1 MSLQPITEDWLK
13 PLLVDLTS
21 SLPKRKQSKRIRV
34 FAFPSHLTKQRTTGV
49 DFARVIQPMR
59 QLGRDSDFEVI
70 HFDINRKTDWLW
82 VSQNV
87 DIIFFNYLH
96 NPWGYAAMGAMA
108 RKHGVKLVLDLD
120 DSLWDIA
127 TDNPAYKVFH
137 YKSEALMNFNA
148 ICKDVD
154 YITTTNSYLRN
165 VIVHNALIRHE
176 KVKIIPNYVD
186 LELYSHISPFKPDP
200 YKVTLLHMGSTTH
213 FHDLRNP
220 EFEKGM
226 EMIMDAYPNVV
237 FKTVGALIQTYKEK
251 WGMRYFNSYGHE
263 DIYQCIKSRFRE
275 FMDEA
280 DIIVT
285 PLIDNVCNR
294 CKSNIKFLEVSSA
307 KKVGCFSNLHQ
318 YQEVIRNGENGFLCR
333 TAQDWYDN
341 LKYLIGHPEKRRK
354 MGEQAYK
361 DIEKDWTIQG
371 NIWRYAEFFK
381 SI

>member
-1 MSLQPITEDWLK
+1 MKKT
-13 PLLVDLTS
+13 
-21 SLPKRKQSKRIRV
+21 RV

-59 QLGRDSDFEVI
+59 QLGRNSDFEVI
-70 HFDINRKTDWLW
+70 HFDINKKTDWLW

-137 YKSEALMNFNA
+137 YKSEALMNFNS

-176 KVKIIPNYVD
+176 KVKIMPNFVD
-186 LELYSHISPFKPDP
+186 LELYNHVSPFKPNP

-213 FHDLRNP
+213 FHDLRNE

-263 DIYQCIKSRFRE
+263 DIYQWIKGRFRQ

-285 PLIDNVCNR
+285 PLIVNTYN
-294 CKSNIKFLEVSSA
+294 KSKSDIKYSEVSSA
-307 KKVGCFSNLHQ
+307 CKPGVFQRIRQ
-318 YQEVIRNGENGFLCR
+318 YEECIEDGVDGFLAG
-333 TAQDWYDN
+333 TAQEWYD
-341 LKYLIGHPEKRRK
+341 KIKILIDNVELRK
-354 MGEQAYK
+354 NMGEAAYK
-361 DIEKDWTIQG
+361 KIKETKQMKD
-371 NIWRYAEFFK
+371 NIWRYADFFK
-381 SI
+381 DLATHDIVS

>member
-1 MSLQPITEDWLK
+1 MKKT
-13 PLLVDLTS
+13 
-21 SLPKRKQSKRIRV
+21 RV

-59 QLGRDSDFEVI
+59 QLGRNSDFEVI
-70 HFDINRKTDWLW
+70 HFDINKKTDWLW

-137 YKSEALMNFNA
+137 YKSEALMNFNS

-165 VIVHNALIRHE
+165 VIVHNTLIRHE

-186 LELYSHISPFKPDP
+186 LELYSHISPFKPDS
-200 YKVTLLHMGSTTH
+200 YKVTLLHYGSTTH
-213 FHDLRNP
+213 FHDLRNE

-226 EMIMDAYPNVV
+226 EMIMETYPNVV
-237 FKTVGALIQTYKEK
+237 FKTVGALIQDYKMK

-263 DIYQCIKSRFRE
+263 DIYQWIKGRFRE

-280 DIIVT
+280 TFLVVPLNVNTYNKSKSDIKWQEIST
-285 PLIDNVCNR
+285 
-294 CKSNIKFLEVSSA
+294 A
-307 KKVGCFSNLHQ
+307 KKVGCFTDIRQ
-318 YQEVIRNGENGFLCR
+318 YQEVIKHGQNGFLCR
-333 TAQDWYDN
+333 TAQDWYKSIKFLIDN
-341 LKYLIGHPEKRRK
+341 PEKRKK

-361 DIEKDWTIQG
+361 DVVELHQIQN
-371 NIWRYAEFFK
+371 NIWRYADFFK
-381 SI
+381 SII